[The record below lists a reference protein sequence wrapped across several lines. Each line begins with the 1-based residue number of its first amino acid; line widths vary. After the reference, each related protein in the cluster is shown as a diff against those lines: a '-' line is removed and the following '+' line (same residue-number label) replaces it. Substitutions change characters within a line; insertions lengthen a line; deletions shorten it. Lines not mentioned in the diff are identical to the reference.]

1 MSYVT
6 TTIVGCEKV
15 TNVGI
20 RSMSLRNSHLVT
32 LDLCDCLL
40 IDDICLTI
48 VAGGAWKLQ
57 YLYLRNCARIS
68 DNGIVRIAQGECKD
82 R

>member
-1 MSYVT
+1 M
-6 TTIVGCEKV
+6 

-20 RSMSLRNSHLVT
+20 RSMSLRNSQLVT

-57 YLYLRNCARIS
+57 YLYLRNCVRIS
-68 DNGIVRIAQGECKD
+68 DNGVVRIAQGEWKD